1 MLATPIKDVEERKL
15 KIGEFYSGMT
25 PYASWQTN
33 YTYTENNSL
42 GSSATV
48 GVNVGASA
56 GVQNGQN
63 MSVTDFTADTEN
75 SSVTETESQSDSL
88 SSSEATAK
96 SNSKS
101 HTDGTNSSKTEIE
114 VLLIRKEQIKLN
126 AESIICLY
134 SVGYLLGGFW
144 NRSCAIIKVIIIALR

>member
-48 GVNVGASA
+48 GINVGASA

-63 MSVTDFTADTEN
+63 MSVTDSTADTEN

-101 HTDGTNSSKTEIE
+101 HTDGTNSSKTEIK

-144 NRSCAIIKVIIIALR
+144 NRSCAIIKVIIIVLR

>member
-48 GVNVGASA
+48 RINVGASA

-63 MSVTDFTADTEN
+63 MSVTDSTADTEN

-101 HTDGTNSSKTEIE
+101 HTDILIE
-114 VLLIRKEQIKLN
+114 PIAVKQKIKVLLIRKEQIKLN

-134 SVGYLLGGFW
+134 SVGYLLGGF
-144 NRSCAIIKVIIIALR
+144 

>member
-1 MLATPIKDVEERKL
+1 MLATTIKDVEERKL

-33 YTYTENNSL
+33 YTYTENNSP

-48 GVNVGASA
+48 CINVGASA
-56 GVQNGQN
+56 EVQNGQN

-101 HTDGTNSSKTEIE
+101 HTDGTNSSKTENQSTSHTE
-114 VLLIRKEQIKLN
+114 GTNKTK
-126 AESIICLY
+126 C
-134 SVGYLLGGFW
+134 
-144 NRSCAIIKVIIIALR
+144 

>member
-1 MLATPIKDVEERKL
+1 MLATTIKDVEERKL

-33 YTYTENNSL
+33 YTYTENNTQ

-48 GVNVGASA
+48 GINVGASA

-101 HTDGTNSSKTEIE
+101 HTDGTNSSKTENQSTSHTE
-114 VLLIRKEQIKLN
+114 
-126 AESIICLY
+126 
-134 SVGYLLGGFW
+134 
-144 NRSCAIIKVIIIALR
+144 

>member
-1 MLATPIKDVEERKL
+1 MFATPIKDVEERKL

-33 YTYTENNSL
+33 YTYTENNSP
-42 GSSATV
+42 GSSV
-48 GVNVGASA
+48 INVGASA

-63 MSVTDFTADTEN
+63 MSVTDSTADTEN
-75 SSVTETESQSDSL
+75 SSITETESQSDPL

-101 HTDGTNSSKTEIE
+101 HTDGTNSSKTENQSTSHTE
-114 VLLIRKEQIKLN
+114 GTNKTK
-126 AESIICLY
+126 C
-134 SVGYLLGGFW
+134 
-144 NRSCAIIKVIIIALR
+144 

>member
-42 GSSATV
+42 GPSATV
-48 GVNVGASA
+48 GINVGASA

-96 SNSKS
+96 VK
-101 HTDGTNSSKTEIE
+101 
-114 VLLIRKEQIKLN
+114 Q
-126 AESIICLY
+126 
-134 SVGYLLGGFW
+134 
-144 NRSCAIIKVIIIALR
+144 